1 MAEFLAEVY
10 MPRSA
15 GADVEA
21 GAVRASVAASELS
34 AAGTPVRYV
43 RSFFLPDDE
52 TCFVL
57 FEAETIHAVHDAAV
71 RAGLQFDHVAAV
83 LQPRT
88 H

>member
-10 MPRSA
+10 MPRV
-15 GADVEA
+15 GWPEVEA

-57 FEAETIHAVHDAAV
+57 FEAETVHAVHDAAV

-83 LQPRT
+83 LQLRT
-88 H
+88 L